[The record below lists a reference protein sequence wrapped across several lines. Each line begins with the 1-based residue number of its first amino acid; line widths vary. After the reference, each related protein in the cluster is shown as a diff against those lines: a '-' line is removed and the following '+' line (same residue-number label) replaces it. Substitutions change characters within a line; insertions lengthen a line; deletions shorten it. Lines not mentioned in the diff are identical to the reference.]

1 MENKKKNN
9 AVKTVL
15 MVFGIIFSIVLIP
28 GLIVGIPAGGAAI
41 GFSSMASQDSLV
53 RIVEEAKLAEQVLE
67 RVEDEVVAEVR
78 TDELKS
84 EYVQSLTEDLITV
97 EWVDSVISEVLNAL
111 YFGRTPN
118 VKLDSVV
125 KTLTD
130 RLEELTTNGF
140 GDIYSAWRNGTPSV
154 YFTDSFVQSF
164 IDTLEEEILA
174 EYKQLGAVS
183 LDELEQ
189 KYDAVYGA
197 GSFSKLVDEKAQS
210 YQTKWDE
217 EINRTLDELLEG
229 AITTAEEE
237 VNKALTEL
245 AQNEDICKAFD
256 YLKEIEAKASL
267 LKMVVYGVIFGAV
280 LLLVSCFWFG
290 TAGFVVSAVPLAI
303 GGGICKLAANGKEPL
318 LDYVDKFIA
327 KEPELSEFG
336 GVVNSMVNSVVT
348 PVLTEVSKLGNTV
361 LIAAVVLLGLA
372 IMSGVLRKNKS
383 GQDVGNVEG

>member
-1 MENKKKNN
+1 MENKNKSNP
-9 AVKTVL
+9 VKMIL

-28 GLIVGIPAGGAAI
+28 GLIVGIPAGGAVI
-41 GFSSMASQDSLV
+41 GVSGIISPDNLV
-53 RIVEEAKLAEQVLE
+53 RIVGEAKLAEQVLE
-67 RVEDEVVAEVR
+67 MVEEEVLAEVQ
-78 TDELKS
+78 TDELKT
-84 EYVQSLTEDLITV
+84 EYIQSLTEDLITV
-97 EWVDSVISEVLNAL
+97 EWVDSVISEVLDSL

-130 RLEELTTNGF
+130 RLEELTSNGF

-154 YFTDSFVQSF
+154 FFTDSFVQSF

-174 EYKQLGAVS
+174 EYNQLGAVS

-189 KYDAVYGA
+189 KYDAFYGA
-197 GSFSKLVDEKAQS
+197 GAFSKLVDEKAQS
-210 YQTKWDE
+210 YQVKWDE
-217 EINRTLDELLEG
+217 EFNRILDEMLEDVIG
-229 AITTAEEE
+229 TAETE

-245 AQNEDICKAFD
+245 AQNADVRMAFD

-267 LKMVVYGVIFGAV
+267 LKTVVYGVIFGAV
-280 LLLVSCFWFG
+280 LLLVACFWFG

-303 GGGICKLAANGKEPL
+303 GGGVCKLVANGKEPL

-327 KEPELSEFG
+327 KESELSEFG
-336 GVVNSMVNSVVT
+336 GVISSMADSVVT
-348 PVLTEVSKLGNTV
+348 PVLNEISKLGNTV

-372 IMSGVLRKNKS
+372 IMSSVIRKNKS
-383 GQDVGNVEG
+383 EQAQEM